1 MAQVVDPYQ
10 TRRITLGGLS
20 DHLSSIRRGRRMVF
34 VACGTSFHACLA
46 CRQTV
51 ESLTDLP
58 VNLELASDL
67 LDRRSPIFRDDM
79 CVFVSQSGETADTMH
94 VSFSL
99 AAYHSRFQIVS
110 ATTFSLQKIRE
121 LFCCMRCQGM
131 CAIYAFA
138 ICPDVLENAAYCTS
152 WFWQDTYALA
162 QCSLTLI
169 FHVHM
174 LKPVGT
180 GLVLKLLQP
189 VKAWLDLSF
198 CGNAQICS

>member
-1 MAQVVDPYQ
+1 MSPMQRSVCLVQVVDPYQ

-99 AAYHSRFQIVS
+99 AASHGSLSQIVYES
-110 ATTFSLQKIRE
+110 SMSL
-121 LFCCMRCQGM
+121 
-131 CAIYAFA
+131 
-138 ICPDVLENAAYCTS
+138 
-152 WFWQDTYALA
+152 
-162 QCSLTLI
+162 
-169 FHVHM
+169 
-174 LKPVGT
+174 
-180 GLVLKLLQP
+180 
-189 VKAWLDLSF
+189 
-198 CGNAQICS
+198 

>member
-1 MAQVVDPYQ
+1 M
-10 TRRITLGGLS
+10 RRITLGGLS

-94 VSFSL
+94 VRGSDHILSSTLLCLKVPSEFVVITII
-99 AAYHSRFQIVS
+99 A
-110 ATTFSLQKIRE
+110 
-121 LFCCMRCQGM
+121 
-131 CAIYAFA
+131 
-138 ICPDVLENAAYCTS
+138 NAC
-152 WFWQDTYALA
+152 
-162 QCSLTLI
+162 
-169 FHVHM
+169 
-174 LKPVGT
+174 
-180 GLVLKLLQP
+180 
-189 VKAWLDLSF
+189 
-198 CGNAQICS
+198 

>member
-1 MAQVVDPYQ
+1 MVDPYQ

-20 DHLSSIRRGRRMVF
+20 DHLGSIRRGRRMVF

-94 VSFSL
+94 VSEPALGCCHDCLLCLRKNLTCKDEKPEKKGGKWQIEGGTIQTFFESSYSKPKKQSPEIVTDIKDL
-99 AAYHSRFQIVS
+99 A
-110 ATTFSLQKIRE
+110 
-121 LFCCMRCQGM
+121 
-131 CAIYAFA
+131 
-138 ICPDVLENAAYCTS
+138 
-152 WFWQDTYALA
+152 
-162 QCSLTLI
+162 
-169 FHVHM
+169 
-174 LKPVGT
+174 
-180 GLVLKLLQP
+180 
-189 VKAWLDLSF
+189 
-198 CGNAQICS
+198 